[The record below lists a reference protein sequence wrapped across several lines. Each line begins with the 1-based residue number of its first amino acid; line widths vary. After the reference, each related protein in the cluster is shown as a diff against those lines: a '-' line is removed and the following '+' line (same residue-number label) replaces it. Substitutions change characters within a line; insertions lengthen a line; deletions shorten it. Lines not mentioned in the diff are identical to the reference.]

1 MGTKAIFKIY
11 DNGKFVM
18 GSWVKYDGGVN
29 DTSVL
34 RPVLYSLRKDF
45 SKQGFYQTINSIVND
60 GKFATIFGDK
70 KTPFINQINEEGM
83 TSPDVLFWDIPLSDK
98 KLMNHYIWGEFIYE
112 IRYVKDGVNIKV
124 SYNGNEITKK
134 VGREMY
140 GNLRSGDI
148 QHNLIELNKWVED
161 IDYGLNDC
169 DCKDE
174 KPPIERKEQTK

>member
-18 GSWVKYDGGVN
+18 GSWVKYDGGVD

-34 RPVLYSLRKDF
+34 RPVLYSLGKDF
-45 SKQGFYQTINSIVND
+45 NKERFYHTINKFVND
-60 GKFATIFGDK
+60 GKFRNMFGDK
-70 KTPFINQINEEGM
+70 KKPFINQINEEGM
-83 TSPDVLFWDIPLSDK
+83 TSVDVLFWDIPLSDA
-98 KLMNHYIWGEFIYE
+98 KLYKDYIWGEFIYE

-134 VGREMY
+134 VGRDMY
-140 GNLRSGDI
+140 GNLRTAGI
-148 QHNLIELNKWVED
+148 QGILIDLNKWVED

-169 DCKDE
+169 NCGEDNNE
-174 KPPIERKEQTK
+174 ITEETK

>member
-18 GSWVKYDGGVN
+18 GSWVKYDGGVD

-34 RPVLYSLRKDF
+34 RPVLYSLGKDF
-45 SKQGFYQTINSIVND
+45 NKERFYHTINKFVND
-60 GKFATIFGDK
+60 GKFRNMFGDK
-70 KTPFINQINEEGM
+70 KKPFINQINEEGM
-83 TSPDVLFWDIPLSDK
+83 TSVDVLFWDIPLSDT
-98 KLMNHYIWGEFIYE
+98 KLYKDYIWGEFIYE

-134 VGREMY
+134 VGRDMY
-140 GNLRSGDI
+140 GNLRTAGI
-148 QHNLIELNKWVED
+148 QGILIDLNKWVED

-169 DCKDE
+169 NCGEDNNE
-174 KPPIERKEQTK
+174 ITE

>member
-34 RPVLYSLRKDF
+34 RPVLYSLGKDF
-45 SKQGFYQTINSIVND
+45 NKERFYHTINKFVND
-60 GKFATIFGDK
+60 GKFRNMFGDK
-70 KTPFINQINEEGM
+70 KKPFINQINEEGM
-83 TSPDVLFWDIPLSDK
+83 TAVDVLFWDIPLSDA
-98 KLMNHYIWGEFIYE
+98 KLYKDYIWGEFIYE

-134 VGREMY
+134 VGTDMY
-140 GNLRSGDI
+140 GNLRTGGI
-148 QHNLIELNKWVED
+148 QHILIDLNKWVED

-169 DCKDE
+169 NCGEDNNE
-174 KPPIERKEQTK
+174 ITEETK

>member
-18 GSWVKYDGGVN
+18 GSWVKYDGGVD

-34 RPVLYSLRKDF
+34 RPVLYSLGKDF
-45 SKQGFYQTINSIVND
+45 NKERFYHTINKFVND
-60 GKFATIFGDK
+60 GKFRNMFGDK
-70 KTPFINQINEEGM
+70 KKPFINQINEEGM
-83 TSPDVLFWDIPLSDK
+83 TSVDVLFWDIPLSDT
-98 KLMNHYIWGEFIYE
+98 KLYKDYIWGEFIYE

-134 VGREMY
+134 VGRDMY
-140 GNLRSGDI
+140 GNLRTAGI
-148 QHNLIELNKWVED
+148 QGILIDLNKWVED

-169 DCKDE
+169 NCGEDKNE
-174 KPPIERKEQTK
+174 ITE